1 MMGKMSDDNSFR
13 EKAFWLHSIWN
24 NVMSNY
30 VKLISMHEKGKLF
43 GDIRSKA
50 IHTILIGLPFKE
62 ELFKYNKRS

>member
-1 MMGKMSDDNSFR
+1 MMGKMSDDNSYR

-62 ELFKYNKRS
+62 KLFKYNKRS

>member
-1 MMGKMSDDNSFR
+1 MMGKMSDDNSYR
-13 EKAFWLHSIWN
+13 EEAFWLHSIWN

-30 VKLISMHEKGKLF
+30 VKLISMHEKETLF

-62 ELFKYNKRS
+62 KLFKYNKRS